1 MNRVSTTPR
10 RPRPGLTT
18 DSSIVRQEQVRGRA
32 YEIYEQRRRENGHD
46 LDDWLQAE
54 AEIAQQFRRRKTMAA
69 IFELKQGGSGQFMF
83 NLKAGNGEV
92 ILTSELYK
100 QKQGA
105 IAGIESVKVN
115 AGDDTRYERKTAKNG
130 QPFFVLTATN
140 GQIIGKSEMYSSV
153 SAMENG
159 IQSVKKN
166 GPVAAIEDSTKQL
179 ESPAA

>member
-1 MNRVSTTPR
+1 VSR
-10 RPRPGLTT
+10 
-18 DSSIVRQEQVRGRA
+18 EQVRCRA
-32 YEIYEQRRRENGHD
+32 YEIYEQRRREDGHD

-54 AEIAQQFRRRKTMAA
+54 SEITQQFRRRRRTMAA
-69 IFELKQGGSGQFMF
+69 TFDLKQGGNGQYMF

-100 QKQGA
+100 QKQSA
-105 IAGIESVKVN
+105 IAGIDSVKAN

-159 IQSVKKN
+159 IQSVKEN
-166 GPVAAIEDSTKQL
+166 GPVAAIEDSTKEL
-179 ESPAA
+179 KSPAA